1 MRKQGV
7 GNPSSGSGFPTEMH
21 GLRSSDHGTAQNG
34 REEYKEFTKIR
45 VNSNLIRSG
54 YIKYTRDEIY
64 I

>member
-7 GNPSSGSGFPTEMH
+7 GNPSSGSGFPIEMH
-21 GLRSSDHGTAQNG
+21 GMRTSDHGAAQNG
-34 REEYKEFTKIR
+34 RKKYEKFTKAG
-45 VNSNLIRSG
+45 VNSNLICFA